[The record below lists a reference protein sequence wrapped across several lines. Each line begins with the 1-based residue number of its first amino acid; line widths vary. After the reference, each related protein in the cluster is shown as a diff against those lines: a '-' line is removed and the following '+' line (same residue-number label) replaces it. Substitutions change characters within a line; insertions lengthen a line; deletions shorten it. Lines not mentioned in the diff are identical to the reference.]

1 MSSNTQKLIKGIII
15 CRESG
20 EYLLDLILDSEIN
33 PVLLSSFVGA
43 LSLFGKDNLGKIEEI
58 EVKGLDVGMIIVY
71 KYNLIL
77 ITIMAKDF
85 MKNDIRKEAE
95 KALDMFYSSYSEEIK
110 DANGCIDLSIFTDF
124 KKLLYFQI
132 QDFFEIINDKEKEDK
147 VGDYGFFTPFL
158 RKLRNGHSQKESS

>member
-1 MSSNTQKLIKGIII
+1 MSSNIQKFIKGIII

-33 PVLLSSFVGA
+33 PMLLSSFVGA

-58 EVKGLDVGMIIVY
+58 EIKGLDVGMVIVY

-85 MKNDIRKEAE
+85 MN
-95 KALDMFYSSYSEEIK
+95 
-110 DANGCIDLSIFTDF
+110 DANGCLDLSIFNDF

-132 QDFFEIINDKEKEDK
+132 QDYFELINDKERENK

-158 RKLRNGHSQKESS
+158 RKLRNGQSQK

>member
-1 MSSNTQKLIKGIII
+1 MSSNIQKFIKGIII

-33 PVLLSSFVGA
+33 PMLLSSFVGA

-58 EVKGLDVGMIIVY
+58 EIKGLDVGMVIVY

-85 MKNDIRKEAE
+85 MKNNIRGEAE
-95 KALDMFYSSYSEEIK
+95 KTLDMFYSSYSEEIN
-110 DANGCIDLSIFTDF
+110 DANGCLDLSIFNDF

-132 QDFFEIINDKEKEDK
+132 QDYFELINDKKRENE

-158 RKLRNGHSQKESS
+158 RKLRNGQSQKESS

>member
-58 EVKGLDVGMIIVY
+58 EVKGLDVGMIIV
-71 KYNLIL
+71 
-77 ITIMAKDF
+77 
-85 MKNDIRKEAE
+85 
-95 KALDMFYSSYSEEIK
+95 
-110 DANGCIDLSIFTDF
+110 
-124 KKLLYFQI
+124 
-132 QDFFEIINDKEKEDK
+132 
-147 VGDYGFFTPFL
+147 
-158 RKLRNGHSQKESS
+158 

>member
-58 EVKGLDVGMIIVY
+58 EVKGLDVGMVIVY

-77 ITIMAKDF
+77 IAIMAKDF
-85 MKNDIRKEAE
+85 MKNDIRGEAE
-95 KALDMFYSSYSEEIK
+95 KALDMFYSSYLEEIK
-110 DANGCIDLSIFTDF
+110 DTNGCVDLSIFNDF

-132 QDFFEIINDKEKEDK
+132 QDYFEIINNKEREDK

-158 RKLRNGHSQKESS
+158 RKLRNGQSQKESS

>member
-1 MSSNTQKLIKGIII
+1 MSSNNQKLIKGIII

-58 EVKGLDVGMIIVY
+58 EVKGLNVGMVVVY

-85 MKNDIRKEAE
+85 MKNDIRREAE
-95 KALDMFYSSYSEEIK
+95 KALDMFYSSYSEEIQ
-110 DANGCIDLSIFTDF
+110 DANGCIDLSIFNDF

-132 QDFFEIINDKEKEDK
+132 QDYFELINDREREEK

-158 RKLRNGHSQKESS
+158 RKLRNGQKESN

>member
-33 PVLLSSFVGA
+33 PMLLSSFVGA
-43 LSLFGKDNLGKIEEI
+43 LSLFGKDSLGKIEEI
-58 EVKGLDVGMIIVY
+58 EIKGLDVGMVIVY
-71 KYNLIL
+71 KYSLIL

-85 MKNDIRKEAE
+85 MKNNIRKESE
-95 KALDMFYSSYSEEIK
+95 KTLDMFYSSYSKEIK
-110 DANGCIDLSIFTDF
+110 DANGCVDLSIFTDF

-132 QDFFEIINDKEKEDK
+132 QDYFEILKNKKRENE

-158 RKLRNGHSQKESS
+158 RKLRNGQSQKESS